1 MIIYNCV
8 IKEIVVVF
16 FNGMFFL
23 LEVWRMILFF
33 LLIIDFLFCVILIIG
48 IFCCFVKLVKVFVFL
63 FVLEL
68 EIIIKIL
75 GFFVEFNM
83 EVNKWWFNVVNIVW
97 FNCVNFW

>member
-1 MIIYNCV
+1 
-8 IKEIVVVF
+8 
-16 FNGMFFL
+16 
-23 LEVWRMILFF
+23 MILFF

-83 EVNKWWFNVVNIVW
+83 EVNK
-97 FNCVNFW
+97 